1 MYLKTPL
8 LLNVTSYTKQMAEFL
23 LDMGGADVN
32 AVNRFGDVPLMD
44 VIMGFD
50 FDTMKMLIK

>member
-44 VIMGFD
+44 VIMTFD